1 MNCAIDRS
9 KILRHGIFVLALLA
23 VSATA
28 TAGEYVPWL
37 PGDHAVYQ
45 NGRGDQ
51 VKATVDNSTGA
62 NNHYTNF
69 AGLGALWV
77 QTSST
82 NEKVLIYS
90 SVMRKWQLL
99 ADFNAA
105 VGTASRIDIDP
116 CNRSRVTLAAKG
128 ESLQTSAGKFTD
140 VVRLDFVSNCADAG
154 VTSAWFARGVGPVQ
168 WRESNIAGA
177 ITYSMVSGY
186 VGGVAYP
193 KPAPGVALLGEF
205 PDAQV
210 WIDRMPG
217 IIGSAPAPTTVEVFL
232 TLQNN
237 SAQSLTYSF
246 GSSQRF
252 DILVIDANGR
262 VVSRWSRGRM
272 FAQVVGTQSLAPGEK
287 QRFGGSVQL
296 SYDDGQPLTP
306 GGYTLKIELSSIPAA
321 NTAHTP
327 GSQAPAVMAP
337 LAIGWTY

>member
-1 MNCAIDRS
+1 MNCAINKS
-9 KILRHGIFVLALLA
+9 KILRHGIFVLALFI
-23 VSATA
+23 SATA
-28 TAGEYVPWL
+28 TASEYVPWL

-51 VKATVDNSTGA
+51 VKATVDNSTGG
-62 NNHYTNF
+62 NNHYTHF

-77 QTSST
+77 QTSAT

-90 SVMRKWQLL
+90 PITRKWQQL
-99 ADFNAA
+99 ADFTAA
-105 VGTASRIDIDP
+105 VGTASNIDIDP
-116 CNRSRVTLAAKG
+116 CNRGRVTLAAKG
-128 ESLQTSAGKFTD
+128 EALQTPAGQFTE
-140 VVRLDFVSNCADAG
+140 VARLDFQTSCADGG

-177 ITYSMVSGY
+177 VTYSMVSGY

-205 PDAQV
+205 PNAQV

-217 IIGSAPAPTTVEVFL
+217 IIGPAPAPTTVEVFL

-237 SAQSLTYSF
+237 GAQALTYSF

-272 FAQVVGTQSLAPGEK
+272 FAQVVGTLSLAPGEK

-296 SYDDGQPLTP
+296 SYDDGQPLAP
-306 GGYTLKIELSSIPAA
+306 GGYTLKIELSSAPVA

-327 GSQAPAVMAP
+327 GSQAPAAMAP
-337 LAIGWTY
+337 VAIGWAY

>member
-1 MNCAIDRS
+1 MNCAINKR
-9 KILRHGIFVLALLA
+9 KILRHGIFVLALFI
-23 VSATA
+23 SATA
-28 TAGEYVPWL
+28 TASEYVPWL

-62 NNHYTNF
+62 NNHYTHF
-69 AGLGALWV
+69 VGLGALWV
-77 QTSST
+77 QTSSAH
-82 NEKVLIYS
+82 EKVLIYS
-90 SVMRKWQLL
+90 PVTRKWQQL
-99 ADFNAA
+99 ADFAAA
-105 VGTASRIDIDP
+105 VGTTSSIDIDP
-116 CNRSRVTLAAKG
+116 CNRGRVTLAAKG
-128 ESLQTSAGKFTD
+128 EVLQTPAGQFNE
-140 VVRLDFVSNCADAG
+140 VARLDFQTSCADGG

-177 ITYSMVSGY
+177 VTYSMVSGS

-205 PDAQV
+205 PNAQV

-217 IIGSAPAPTTVEVFL
+217 IIGSVPAPTAVEVFL

-237 SAQSLTYSF
+237 SAQPLTYSF

-262 VVSRWSRGRM
+262 VVSRWSRGRI

-287 QRFGGSVQL
+287 HRFGGSVQL
-296 SYDDGQPLTP
+296 SYDDGQPLAA
-306 GGYTLKIELSSIPAA
+306 GGYTLKIELSSMPVAD
-321 NTAHTP
+321 TAHTP
-327 GSQAPAVMAP
+327 GSQAPAALAP
-337 LAIGWTY
+337 VAIGWAY